1 MWLGATD
8 LRRLLRSNGMGIVP
22 VGGVAGR
29 VSADQFSAFY
39 AAAFRDVHRY
49 LLRAVL
55 GDHAL
60 AEDLTQDTFA
70 VAVVAARAGRAE
82 ALSLA
87 WVLGVARHKVIDHYR
102 KASRDERRMSLLAAR
117 GDDVDYLQ
125 ALADQEPARIVRVL
139 AELSS
144 EHRLVLVLKYLD
156 DLTVEQIAAELDKS
170 SQAIESLLARA
181 RRALARD
188 VQEAAS

>member
-1 MWLGATD
+1 
-8 LRRLLRSNGMGIVP
+8 MGVVP

-39 AAAFRDVHRY
+39 GAAFRDVHRY

-70 VAVVAARAGRAE
+70 VAVVAARSGRPE

-102 KASRDERRMSLLAAR
+102 RVSRDERRLSVLAAG
-117 GDDVDYLQ
+117 GDDVDYLPV
-125 ALADQEPARIVRVL
+125 LSGQEPARIVQAL
-139 AELSS
+139 AGVSA

-156 DLTVEQIAAELDKS
+156 DLSVEQIAVELDKS
-170 SQAIESLLARA
+170 SQ
-181 RRALARD
+181 
-188 VQEAAS
+188 